1 MKESDSDGSLNREAG
16 KNEGGLKGERS
27 SSLPRW
33 IRPPSLPLLE
43 EVDYLKGVK
52 MAVEANEETV
62 ASARDLRCLKTI
74 QFIENQLSHAIS

>member
-43 EVDYLKGVK
+43 EVDYLKGLL
-52 MAVEANEETV
+52 MAVEANEDTVVIARALETMDV
-62 ASARDLRCLKTI
+62 
-74 QFIENQLSHAIS
+74 